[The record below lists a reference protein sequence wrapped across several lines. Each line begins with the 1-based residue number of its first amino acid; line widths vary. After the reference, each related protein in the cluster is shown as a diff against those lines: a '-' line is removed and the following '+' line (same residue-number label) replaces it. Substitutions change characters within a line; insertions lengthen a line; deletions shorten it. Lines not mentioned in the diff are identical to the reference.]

1 MILNCLLKGLMHDI
15 LPLCA
20 LWSGKHIEIALEK
33 FLSAFVVN
41 VHDCLRE
48 HSGTV
53 PMILLV
59 SKHSKSLQF

>member
-1 MILNCLLKGLMHDI
+1 MCDI
-15 LPLCA
+15 LLPCV
-20 LWSGKHIEIALEK
+20 LWSGKHKEVALEE

-48 HSGTV
+48 QRGAV

-59 SKHSKSLQF
+59 PKHCKTLQF

>member
-1 MILNCLLKGLMHDI
+1 MHDI
-15 LPLCA
+15 LPPCV
-20 LWSGKHIEIALEK
+20 LWSGKLYIEIALEK

-48 HSGTV
+48 HCGTV

-59 SKHSKSLQF
+59 PKHSKTLQF

>member
-1 MILNCLLKGLMHDI
+1 MCVIL
-15 LPLCA
+15 LPCV
-20 LWSGKHIEIALEK
+20 LWSGKHKEFALEK

-48 HSGTV
+48 QCGTL

-59 SKHSKSLQF
+59 PKNSKTLPF